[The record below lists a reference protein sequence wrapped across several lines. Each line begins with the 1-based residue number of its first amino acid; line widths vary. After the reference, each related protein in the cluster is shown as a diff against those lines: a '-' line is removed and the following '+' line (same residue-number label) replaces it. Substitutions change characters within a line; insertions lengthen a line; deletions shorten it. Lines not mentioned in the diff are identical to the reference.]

1 MKTLHHFNL
10 ACGLGYIASAQAELH
25 ASRND
30 FVQFDTLA
38 SGSKATN
45 SNYSDEA
52 TVGEIVGTA
61 TGASVSMK
69 SGFTRPDLRRKT
81 FFYPHSPISLPAFT
95 SLKHRS

>member
-1 MKTLHHFNL
+1 MNIKCQILFLGMFSANTLIL
-10 ACGLGYIASAQAELH
+10 SETLYTSAA
-25 ASRND
+25 
-30 FVQFDTLA
+30 TLSS